1 MSANLHNLLS
11 SLRSPIFQTLSN
23 PTSSRMGTKYL
34 RKRLRGPS
42 IATYYPQLTNPFPSI
57 SALNKIHPSNPFS
70 GWQGNKLPSELITP
84 ESGKIIMKDV
94 IWKNEGN
101 MLRNSELVD
110 EGFEE
115 VSRKRG
121 LGWLADSKEVK
132 RSERVKLRKSAGKG
146 PPKKGHG
153 RRSQMKKK

>member
-1 MSANLHNLLS
+1 MAPNLHNLLS

-34 RKRLRGPS
+34 RRRLRGPS
-42 IATYYPQLTNPFPSI
+42 IASYYPQLTNPFPSI
-57 SALNKIHPSNPFS
+57 SALNRTHPSNPFA
-70 GWQGNKLPSELITP
+70 GWQGNPLPSSLTTTN
-84 ESGKIIMKDV
+84 SGKVIMENPV
-94 IWKNEGN
+94 WKNEGN

-115 VSRKRG
+115 VTRKRG
-121 LGWLADSKEVK
+121 LGWLADGNEVK
-132 RSERVKLRKSAGKG
+132 RAERVRMRKAAGKG
-146 PPKKGHG
+146 PPKKGQG